1 MCQPHDR
8 KTLRNLITNFTT
20 SNKENKGNYLD
31 LDEKNYQTLKILNI
45 QDLRVLDDFKYAP
58 MRFARIYSGC
68 LNLFN

>member
-45 QDLRVLDDFKYAP
+45 QDLRVLDDFK
-58 MRFARIYSGC
+58 
-68 LNLFN
+68 